1 MAHGSGL
8 DAQLGIAAES
18 VYGTRVAPATFLP
31 FESESLQVTPNYV
44 DAQPLMAGVMV
55 QPQGLKIQTTKGGEG
70 SIETYLFDR
79 SIGKLLNMLHGKTV
93 TPSTPSGGTLSKQYV
108 HEIGTSSPVGKSLS
122 IQVGRPDTSGV
133 VRPFDYVGCKVTQ
146 AEITVENDG
155 AAMLSLDVDP
165 RDEQT
170 GAQLG
175 AASYAANAAPF
186 TFRNWAID
194 IGGSPHTHVRSLTI
208 TIPLGMET
216 ERFHLGNSGVKDEP
230 LLNATS
236 EIAVTA
242 SVEFASMAD
251 HNRLTAGAPVAVK
264 ATGTGALI
272 EGSINYKT
280 EISVPAAVQTSSA
293 PVVAGPD
300 LIVSDLE
307 FAVVWDG
314 TNPPLKITQ
323 INTDSAL

>member
-8 DAQLGIAAES
+8 DAQLGFATES
-18 VYGTRVAPATFLP
+18 VYGTRVAPATFVP
-31 FESESLQVTPNYV
+31 FESESLQVTPNFV

-55 QPQGLKIQTTKGGEG
+55 QPQGLKIPTTKGGEG

-93 TPSTPSGGTLSKQYV
+93 TPSTPSGGTLSKQFV

-122 IQVGRPDTSGV
+122 IQVGRPDTSGA
-133 VRPFDYVGCKVTQ
+133 VRAFDYVGCKVTQ
-146 AEITVENDG
+146 AEISIENDG
-155 AAMLSLDVDP
+155 AAMLSLDIDP
-165 RDEQT
+165 RDEAT
-170 GAQLG
+170 GNSLA

-186 TFRNWAID
+186 TFRNWTID
-194 IGGSPHTHVRSLTI
+194 IGGTSHTHVRSLTI
-208 TIPLGMET
+208 TIPLEMET

-230 LLNATS
+230 LVNAVS
-236 EIAVTA
+236 DIVVAA
-242 SVEFASMAD
+242 QVEFASMAD
-251 HNRLTAGAPVAVK
+251 HNRLTAGAPVAVT

-280 EISVPAAVQTSSA
+280 EINIPAAVQTTSA

-300 LIVSDLE
+300 LIVADIE
-307 FAVVWDG
+307 FHAVWDG
-314 TNPPLKITQ
+314 TNAPLKITQ
-323 INTDSAL
+323 INKDTAL